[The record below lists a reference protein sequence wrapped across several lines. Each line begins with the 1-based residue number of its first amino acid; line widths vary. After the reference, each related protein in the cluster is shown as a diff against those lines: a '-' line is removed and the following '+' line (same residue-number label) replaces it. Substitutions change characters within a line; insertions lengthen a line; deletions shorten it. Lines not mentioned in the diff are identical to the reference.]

1 MKGEPIRLF
10 RRPSGQRARNRNIS
24 RYQQEI
30 ETSADV
36 VLRPMTSSAHHQHQH
51 YWSWGEVAPI
61 LDWIYLYRV
70 PLQMIRDWNED
81 FLAIK
86 LMNPYEDD
94 IKDLSILTFIKQGW
108 EGSGSANILNTKI
121 RPPQLPPSL
130 HFVKCQKVDLG
141 VYSHECRCN
150 VMPEWCLN
158 IFIGRGCT
166 HKTLPFNSY
175 HSIFSST
182 WPIFFHLIKKPPLQ
196 TDDVR
201 HFPLSAPP
209 ERQFRHISHC
219 ANACQLY
226 GL

>member
-61 LDWIYLYRV
+61 LDWIYLYRM
-70 PLQMIRDWNED
+70 PLHMIRDWNED

-108 EGSGSANILNTKI
+108 EGRVVVLTFSTLRFVNLNCHHHCTLCSAKI
-121 RPPQLPPSL
+121 R
-130 HFVKCQKVDLG
+130 
-141 VYSHECRCN
+141 
-150 VMPEWCLN
+150 
-158 IFIGRGCT
+158 
-166 HKTLPFNSY
+166 
-175 HSIFSST
+175 
-182 WPIFFHLIKKPPLQ
+182 
-196 TDDVR
+196 
-201 HFPLSAPP
+201 
-209 ERQFRHISHC
+209 ISGGI
-219 ANACQLY
+219 LT
-226 GL
+226 